1 MLNLFNFLKKE
12 KVWDFQGGIHP
23 PEMKTQSNGT
33 PLSELPLP
41 HRFIIPL
48 KQHIGHEGEI
58 CVAPGD
64 KVLRGQPLTFGTGRM
79 LPVHAPTSG
88 VIEDIGQHMTAHP
101 SGLSELCIFLTPD
114 GDDRWMPLDPLP
126 DYRQHPRAD
135 IVQRIHD
142 AGIAGLGGAGFPTA
156 TKLKGGLR
164 GVKTLIIN
172 AAECEPYI
180 TADDRLMQDY
190 AAEVLEGSRILAWV
204 LQAEQVLIGIEDNK
218 PEAIAALKQ
227 ALGSERDL
235 QIRVIPTKYPSGGAK
250 QLTRILTG
258 KEVPHGGRSSDIG
271 VLMQNVGTAWAVKRA
286 IINGEPITERVVT
299 LTGEAIAQPRNV
311 WSRLGTPI
319 SHLLHQVGFTPAP
332 RQMVIMGGPLMGFT
346 LPSLDVPVVKITN
359 CILAPSA
366 SEMGNNDEEQSCIRC
381 SACADACPAKLLPQQ
396 LYWYSQGG
404 DHDKARAHHIDDCI
418 ECGACAYVCPS
429 NIPLVQ
435 YYRQEKAELRAIDLE
450 AKRTLEA
457 KARFEARQARL
468 EREKL
473 AREARHEEAKQRVAR
488 TDTSE
493 LAAAKARVKARQAA
507 EPDEATLE
515 AQREARH
522 AQARLR
528 QAEAQAE
535 TQPVTR
541 QTVDP
546 RKAAVEA
553 AIARAKAKKTVPVD
567 AADNQAEASV
577 DPRKAA
583 VEAAIARAKAKK
595 AAQAENA
602 VAPQAAS
609 DSAADAAPDAAAE
622 TDPRKA
628 AVQAAIAR
636 AKAKKAAQAENAE
649 APQAA
654 TDSAAEAAPAA
665 AETDPRKAAVQ
676 AAIARAKA
684 KKAAQAE
691 NAEAPQAAT
700 DSAAEAAPDA
710 AAETDPRKAAVQ
722 AAIARAKAKKAAQA
736 ESAEAPQA
744 ATDSA
749 AEAVPDAAAETDPR
763 KAAVQAAIARAKA
776 KKAAQAESAEAP
788 QAAGDPVAEAAPDA
802 AAETDPRKAAIQAA
816 IARAKAKK
824 AAQAENA
831 EAPQAATDSAAEAA
845 PDAAAETDPR
855 KAAVQ
860 AAIARAKAKK
870 AAQAESEADAASRD
884 AAVLATAA
892 HFAVDKA
899 EQAQEQ
905 ANNANAEPEQA
916 PELNQP
922 DDARKA
928 AIAAAIA
935 RAKARKAQSSTT
947 LED

>member
-396 LYWYSQGG
+396 LYWFSQGG

-468 EREKL
+468 EREKQ

-595 AAQAENA
+595 AVQAEGA
-602 VAPQAAS
+602 DAPQAAT
-609 DSAADAAPDAAAE
+609 DSAAEAAPDAAAD
-622 TDPRKA
+622 TDPHKA

-654 TDSAAEAAPAA
+654 TDSAAEA
-665 AETDPRKAAVQ
+665 V
-676 AAIARAKA
+676 
-684 KKAAQAE
+684 
-691 NAEAPQAAT
+691 
-700 DSAAEAAPDA
+700 
-710 AAETDPRKAAVQ
+710 
-722 AAIARAKAKKAAQA
+722 
-736 ESAEAPQA
+736 
-744 ATDSA
+744 
-749 AEAVPDAAAETDPR
+749 
-763 KAAVQAAIARAKA
+763 
-776 KKAAQAESAEAP
+776 
-788 QAAGDPVAEAAPDA
+788 
-802 AAETDPRKAAIQAA
+802 
-816 IARAKAKK
+816 
-824 AAQAENA
+824 
-831 EAPQAATDSAAEAA
+831 

>member
-12 KVWDFQGGIHP
+12 RVWDFQGGIHP

-41 HRFIIPL
+41 DRFVIPL

-88 VIEDIGQHMTAHP
+88 VIDAIGQHMTAHP
-101 SGLSELCIFLTPD
+101 SGLSELCIFMTPD
-114 GDDRWMPLDPLP
+114 GEDRWVPLDPLP

-142 AGIAGLGGAGFPTA
+142 AGVAGLGGAGFPTA

-190 AAEVLEGSRILAWV
+190 AAEVLEGSRILGWV
-204 LQAEQVLIGIEDNK
+204 LQAERVLIGIEDNK

-258 KEVPHGGRSSDIG
+258 KEVPHGGRSTDIG

-396 LYWYSQGG
+396 LYWFSQGG

-468 EREKL
+468 EREKQ

-488 TDTSE
+488 TDNGE
-493 LAAAKARVKARQAA
+493 LAAAKARVNARPAA
-507 EPDEATLE
+507 QPDEATLE

-541 QTVDP
+541 QTTDP

-553 AIARAKAKKTVPVD
+553 AIARA
-567 AADNQAEASV
+567 
-577 DPRKAA
+577 R
-583 VEAAIARAKAKK
+583 AKK
-595 AAQAENA
+595 AAQPEVETAQPAAE
-602 VAPQAAS
+602 VT
-609 DSAADAAPDAAAE
+609 PDVPAE

-649 APQAA
+649 ASTQAVTDGTADAPAETDPRKAAVQAA
-654 TDSAAEAAPAA
+654 IARAKAKKAAQADNAEASTQAVTDGTADAP

-691 NAEAPQAAT
+691 NAEASTQAVT
-700 DSAAEAAPDA
+700 DGTADAPAES
-710 AAETDPRKAAVQ
+710 DPRKAAVQ

-736 ESAEAPQA
+736 QHAEPATP

-749 AEAVPDAAAETDPR
+749 PEPS
-763 KAAVQAAIARAKA
+763 
-776 KKAAQAESAEAP
+776 QAE
-788 QAAGDPVAEAAPDA
+788 Q
-802 AAETDPRKAAIQAA
+802 
-816 IARAKAKK
+816 
-824 AAQAENA
+824 
-831 EAPQAATDSAAEAA
+831 
-845 PDAAAETDPR
+845 
-855 KAAVQ
+855 
-860 AAIARAKAKK
+860 
-870 AAQAESEADAASRD
+870 EADAASRD
-884 AAVLATAA
+884 AAALATAA
-892 HFAVDKA
+892 HFAVEKA

>member
-88 VIEDIGQHMTAHP
+88 MIEDIGQHMTAHP

-204 LQAEQVLIGIEDNK
+204 LQAERVLIGIEDNK

-235 QIRVIPTKYPSGGAK
+235 QIRVIPTKYPSGGAR

-258 KEVPHGGRSSDIG
+258 LEVPHGGRSTDIG

-396 LYWYSQGG
+396 LYWFSQGG
-404 DHDKARAHHIDDCI
+404 DHDKARSHHIDDCI

-468 EREKL
+468 EREKQ

-488 TDTSE
+488 TDTHE
-493 LAAAKARVKARQAA
+493 LAAAKARVNARQAA

-541 QTVDP
+541 Q
-546 RKAAVEA
+546 
-553 AIARAKAKKTVPVD
+553 
-567 AADNQAEASV
+567 SV

-595 AAQAENA
+595 VAPADAVDTGAEASVDPRKAAVEAAVARAKAKKAAQAEGA
-602 VAPQAAS
+602 EVTAPAATE
-609 DSAADAAPDAAAE
+609 SAAEAAPEAE

-636 AKAKKAAQAENAE
+636 AKAKKAAQAETAE
-649 APQAA
+649 VTP
-654 TDSAAEAAPAA
+654 PAA
-665 AETDPRKAAVQ
+665 SDTAADATPEAETDPRKAAVQ

-691 NAEAPQAAT
+691 AAT
-700 DSAAEAAPDA
+700 APVASDSAADAAPEAEIDPRKAAVQAAIARAKAKKAAQAEAATTPSASDSAADA
-710 AAETDPRKAAVQ
+710 APEAEIDPRKAAVQ

-736 ESAEAPQA
+736 ES
-744 ATDSA
+744 D
-749 AEAVPDAAAETDPR
+749 
-763 KAAVQAAIARAKA
+763 
-776 KKAAQAESAEAP
+776 
-788 QAAGDPVAEAAPDA
+788 
-802 AAETDPRKAAIQAA
+802 
-816 IARAKAKK
+816 
-824 AAQAENA
+824 
-831 EAPQAATDSAAEAA
+831 
-845 PDAAAETDPR
+845 
-855 KAAVQ
+855 
-860 AAIARAKAKK
+860 
-870 AAQAESEADAASRD
+870 ADAASRD
-884 AAVLATAA
+884 AAALATAA
-892 HFAVDKA
+892 HFAVENA

>member
-235 QIRVIPTKYPSGGAK
+235 HIRVIPTKYPSGGAK

-468 EREKL
+468 EREKQ

-493 LAAAKARVKARQAA
+493 LAAAKARVKARQTA

-541 QTVDP
+541 QTFDP

-595 AAQAENA
+595 AAQAEGTE
-602 VAPQAAS
+602 APQAAD
-609 DSAADAAPDAAAE
+609 DSAADAAAESDPRKAAVQAAIARAKAKKAAQAEGTEAPQAATDSAADAAAE
-622 TDPRKA
+622 SDPRKA

-654 TDSAAEAAPAA
+654 GDSAAEAA
-665 AETDPRKAAVQ
+665 
-676 AAIARAKA
+676 
-684 KKAAQAE
+684 
-691 NAEAPQAAT
+691 
-700 DSAAEAAPDA
+700 
-710 AAETDPRKAAVQ
+710 
-722 AAIARAKAKKAAQA
+722 A
-736 ESAEAPQA
+736 ES
-744 ATDSA
+744 
-749 AEAVPDAAAETDPR
+749 
-763 KAAVQAAIARAKA
+763 
-776 KKAAQAESAEAP
+776 
-788 QAAGDPVAEAAPDA
+788 
-802 AAETDPRKAAIQAA
+802 
-816 IARAKAKK
+816 
-824 AAQAENA
+824 
-831 EAPQAATDSAAEAA
+831 
-845 PDAAAETDPR
+845 DPR

-884 AAVLATAA
+884 AAALATAA

>member
-1 MLNLFNFLKKE
+1 MLNLLNFFKKD

-58 CVAPGD
+58 CVSPGD
-64 KVLRGQPLTFGTGRM
+64 KVLRGQPLTFGQGRM

-88 VIEDIGQHMTAHP
+88 VIDDIGQHMTAHP
-101 SGLSELCIFLTPD
+101 SGLSELCIFMTPD
-114 GDDRWMPLDPLP
+114 GEDRWMPLDPLP
-126 DYRQHPRAD
+126 NYRQHERAD

-142 AGIAGLGGAGFPTA
+142 AGVAGLGGAGFPTA

-164 GVKTLIIN
+164 GIKTLIIN

-180 TADDRLMQDY
+180 TADDRLMQDC
-190 AAEVLEGSRILAWV
+190 AAEVLEGSRILAWT
-204 LQAEQVLIGIEDNK
+204 LQAERVLIGIEDNK
-218 PEAIAALKQ
+218 PEAITALKN

-235 QIRVIPTKYPSGGAK
+235 EIRVIPTKYPSGGAK
-250 QLTRILTG
+250 QLTQILTG
-258 KEVPHGGRSSDIG
+258 KEVPHGGRSTDIG

-319 SHLLHQVGFTPAP
+319 SHLLHQVGFRPAP
-332 RQMVIMGGPLMGFT
+332 QQMVIMGGPLMGFT

-359 CILAPSA
+359 CILAPS
-366 SEMGNNDEEQSCIRC
+366 SHEMGNNDEEQSCIRC
-381 SACADACPAKLLPQQ
+381 SACADACPANLLPQQ

-473 AREARHEEAKQRVAR
+473 AREARHVDAKQRAAR
-488 TDTSE
+488 SDNAE
-493 LAAAKARVKARQAA
+493 FAAAKARVKAKQDA
-507 EPDEATLE
+507 EVDDATLE

-528 QAEAQAE
+528 QAETQAE
-535 TQPVTR
+535 TQALSRQVT
-541 QTVDP
+541 DP

-553 AIARAKAKKTVPVD
+553 AIARAKAKKASAP
-567 AADNQAEASV
+567 AEAV
-577 DPRKAA
+577 EIHVEPAADPRKAA

-595 AAQAENA
+595 AA
-602 VAPQAAS
+602 
-609 DSAADAAPDAAAE
+609 AADVPVETAAE
-622 TDPRKA
+622 PVSDAPEDPRKA
-628 AVQAAIAR
+628 AVAAAIAR
-636 AKAKKAAQAENAE
+636 AKAKKAAAAD
-649 APQAA
+649 APVE
-654 TDSAAEAAPAA
+654 TAAEPVADAP
-665 AETDPRKAAVQ
+665 EDPRKAAVA

-684 KKAAQAE
+684 KKAAA
-691 NAEAPQAAT
+691 AEAPVET
-700 DSAAEAAPDA
+700 AAEPVADVP
-710 AAETDPRKAAVQ
+710 EDPRKAAVA
-722 AAIARAKAKKAAQA
+722 AAIARAKAKKAAA
-736 ESAEAPQA
+736 VEAMVE
-744 ATDSA
+744 TA
-749 AEAVPDAAAETDPR
+749 AEPVADAPEDPR
-763 KAAVQAAIARAKA
+763 KAAVAAAIARAKA
-776 KKAAQAESAEAP
+776 KKAA
-788 QAAGDPVAEAAPDA
+788 AASTAADNA
-802 AAETDPRKAAIQAA
+802 AAEARQDARDTAEMAH
-816 IARAKAKK
+816 IART
-824 AAQAENA
+824 QVE
-831 EAPQAATDSAAEAA
+831 D
-845 PDAAAETDPR
+845 
-855 KAAVQ
+855 
-860 AAIARAKAKK
+860 
-870 AAQAESEADAASRD
+870 
-884 AAVLATAA
+884 
-892 HFAVDKA
+892 A
-899 EQAQEQ
+899 EQAEEQ
-905 ANNANAEPEQA
+905 ANSAYAEPEQA

-922 DDARKA
+922 EDARKA

-935 RAKARKAQSSTT
+935 RAKARKAQSTST
-947 LED
+947 LEE

>member
-366 SEMGNNDEEQSCIRC
+366 SEMANNDEEQSCIRC

-396 LYWYSQGG
+396 LYWFSQGG

-468 EREKL
+468 EREKQ

-602 VAPQAAS
+602 VAPQAAT

-636 AKAKKAAQAENAE
+636 AKAKKAVQAENA
-649 APQAA
+649 
-654 TDSAAEAAPAA
+654 
-665 AETDPRKAAVQ
+665 V
-676 AAIARAKA
+676 
-684 KKAAQAE
+684 
-691 NAEAPQAAT
+691 APQAAT

-776 KKAAQAESAEAP
+776 KKAAQAE
-788 QAAGDPVAEAAPDA
+788 
-802 AAETDPRKAAIQAA
+802 
-816 IARAKAKK
+816 
-824 AAQAENA
+824 NA

-870 AAQAESEADAASRD
+870 AAQAESAEAPQAAGDPVAEAAPDAAAETDPRKAAIQAAIARAKAKKAAQAESEADAASRD
-884 AAVLATAA
+884 AAALATAA

>member
-1 MLNLFNFLKKE
+1 MLNLLNFFKKD
-12 KVWDFQGGIHP
+12 KIWDFDGGIHP

-58 CVAPGD
+58 CVAPGA

-88 VIEDIGQHMTAHP
+88 IIEGIGQHMTAHP

-114 GDDRWMPLDPLP
+114 GEDRWMPLDPLP
-126 DYRQHPRAD
+126 DYRQHSRAD

-204 LQAEQVLIGIEDNK
+204 LQAERVLIGIEDNK

-227 ALGSERDL
+227 ALGGERDL

-258 KEVPHGGRSSDIG
+258 MEVPHGGRSTDIG

-319 SHLLHQVGFTPAP
+319 SHLLHQVGFRPGP

-359 CILAPSA
+359 CILAPSG

-468 EREKL
+468 EREKQ

-488 TDTSE
+488 SDNSE
-493 LAAAKARVKARQAA
+493 LAAAKARATARRA
-507 EPDEATLE
+507 EPDEATAE

-535 TQPVTR
+535 TQPLTR
-541 QTVDP
+541 QTTDP

-553 AIARAKAKKTVPVD
+553 AIARAKAKKMTP
-567 AADNQAEASV
+567 AEAEVSEDAEV

-583 VEAAIARAKAKK
+583 VEAAVARAKAKKAAQAASAADTEPYTAAAEPAAEAEDPRKAAVQAAIARAKAKK
-595 AAQAENA
+595 AAQAA
-602 VAPQAAS
+602 
-609 DSAADAAPDAAAE
+609 SAADAEPYTVADAEPAAE
-622 TDPRKA
+622 TDDPRKAAVQAAIARTKAKKAVQAASAADAEPQTAAEPAAEAEDPRKAAVQAAIARAKAKKAAQAASAADAEPQTAAEPAAEAEDPRKA

-636 AKAKKAAQAENAE
+636 AKAKKAAQAENAADAE
-649 APQAA
+649 PQTAA
-654 TDSAAEAAPAA
+654 EPAAEAD
-665 AETDPRKAAVQ
+665 DPRKAAVQ

-684 KKAAQAE
+684 KKA
-691 NAEAPQAAT
+691 QAASAADAEPQT
-700 DSAAEAAPDA
+700 AAAEA
-710 AAETDPRKAAVQ
+710 EDPRKAAVQ
-722 AAIARAKAKKAAQA
+722 AAIARAKAKKAQAQA
-736 ESAEAPQA
+736 
-744 ATDSA
+744 
-749 AEAVPDAAAETDPR
+749 AAAE
-763 KAAVQAAIARAKA
+763 
-776 KKAAQAESAEAP
+776 E
-788 QAAGDPVAEAAPDA
+788 
-802 AAETDPRKAAIQAA
+802 
-816 IARAKAKK
+816 
-824 AAQAENA
+824 
-831 EAPQAATDSAAEAA
+831 
-845 PDAAAETDPR
+845 
-855 KAAVQ
+855 
-860 AAIARAKAKK
+860 
-870 AAQAESEADAASRD
+870 ASRD
-884 AAVLATAA
+884 AAVAATAA
-892 HFAVDKA
+892 HHAVEKA

>member
-235 QIRVIPTKYPSGGAK
+235 HIRVIPTKYPSGGAK

-319 SHLLHQVGFTPAP
+319 SHLLHHVGFTPAP

-468 EREKL
+468 EREKQ

-577 DPRKAA
+577 DPRKSA

-595 AAQAENA
+595 A
-602 VAPQAAS
+602 V
-609 DSAADAAPDAAAE
+609 
-622 TDPRKA
+622 
-628 AVQAAIAR
+628 
-636 AKAKKAAQAENAE
+636 QAENAE

-654 TDSAAEAAPAA
+654 TDSAAEAAHDAA
-665 AETDPRKAAVQ
+665 AESDPRKTAVQ

-691 NAEAPQAAT
+691 GTEAPQAAT
-700 DSAAEAAPDA
+700 DSTAD
-710 AAETDPRKAAVQ
+710 
-722 AAIARAKAKKAAQA
+722 
-736 ESAEAPQA
+736 
-744 ATDSA
+744 
-749 AEAVPDAAAETDPR
+749 
-763 KAAVQAAIARAKA
+763 
-776 KKAAQAESAEAP
+776 
-788 QAAGDPVAEAAPDA
+788 
-802 AAETDPRKAAIQAA
+802 
-816 IARAKAKK
+816 
-824 AAQAENA
+824 
-831 EAPQAATDSAAEAA
+831 AA

-884 AAVLATAA
+884 AAALATAA

>member
-58 CVAPGD
+58 CVAPGN

-235 QIRVIPTKYPSGGAK
+235 HIRVIPTKYPSGGAK

-468 EREKL
+468 EREKQ

-577 DPRKAA
+577 DPRKSA

-602 VAPQAAS
+602 EAPKAAG
-609 DSAADAAPDAAAE
+609 DKTAEAATDAAAE

-636 AKAKKAAQAENAE
+636 AKAKKAAQAEA
-649 APQAA
+649 
-654 TDSAAEAAPAA
+654 
-665 AETDPRKAAVQ
+665 
-676 AAIARAKA
+676 
-684 KKAAQAE
+684 
-691 NAEAPQAAT
+691 
-700 DSAAEAAPDA
+700 
-710 AAETDPRKAAVQ
+710 
-722 AAIARAKAKKAAQA
+722 
-736 ESAEAPQA
+736 
-744 ATDSA
+744 
-749 AEAVPDAAAETDPR
+749 
-763 KAAVQAAIARAKA
+763 
-776 KKAAQAESAEAP
+776 AEAP
-788 QAAGDPVAEAAPDA
+788 QAAG
-802 AAETDPRKAAIQAA
+802 
-816 IARAKAKK
+816 
-824 AAQAENA
+824 
-831 EAPQAATDSAAEAA
+831 DSAAEAA

-884 AAVLATAA
+884 AAALATAA

>member
-1 MLNLFNFLKKE
+1 MLNLFNFLKKD

-235 QIRVIPTKYPSGGAK
+235 HIRVIPTKYPSGGAK

-468 EREKL
+468 EREKQ

-493 LAAAKARVKARQAA
+493 LAAAKARVKARQTA

-553 AIARAKAKKTVPVD
+553 AIARAKAKKTVPVE

-577 DPRKAA
+577 DPRKSA

-595 AAQAENA
+595 AAQAEG
-602 VAPQAAS
+602 
-609 DSAADAAPDAAAE
+609 
-622 TDPRKA
+622 T
-628 AVQAAIAR
+628 
-636 AKAKKAAQAENAE
+636 
-649 APQAA
+649 
-654 TDSAAEAAPAA
+654 
-665 AETDPRKAAVQ
+665 
-676 AAIARAKA
+676 
-684 KKAAQAE
+684 
-691 NAEAPQAAT
+691 
-700 DSAAEAAPDA
+700 
-710 AAETDPRKAAVQ
+710 
-722 AAIARAKAKKAAQA
+722 
-736 ESAEAPQA
+736 EAPQA

-776 KKAAQAESAEAP
+776 KKAAQAEGAEAP
-788 QAAGDPVAEAAPDA
+788 QAATDSAAEAAPDAAAESDPRKAAVQAAIARAKAKKAAQAENAEAPQAATDKTAEAAPAAAESDPRKTTVQAAIARAKAKKAAQAEGTEAPQAATDSTADAAPDAAAESDPRKAAVQAAIARAKAKKAAQAENAEAPQAATDSTADAAHDA

-824 AAQAENA
+824 AAQAE
-831 EAPQAATDSAAEAA
+831 
-845 PDAAAETDPR
+845 
-855 KAAVQ
+855 
-860 AAIARAKAKK
+860 
-870 AAQAESEADAASRD
+870 SEADAASRD
-884 AAVLATAA
+884 AAALATAA

>member
-1 MLNLFNFLKKE
+1 MLNLLNFFKKD
-12 KVWDFQGGIHP
+12 KIWDFQGGIHP

-88 VIEDIGQHMTAHP
+88 TIEDIGQHMTAHP

-114 GDDRWMPLDPLP
+114 GEDRWMPLDPLP

-204 LQAEQVLIGIEDNK
+204 LQAERVLIGIEDNK

-227 ALGSERDL
+227 ALGGERDL

-258 KEVPHGGRSSDIG
+258 MEVPHGGRSTDIG

-286 IINGEPITERVVT
+286 IINGEPITKRVVT

-319 SHLLHQVGFTPAP
+319 SHLLHQVGFRPGP

-359 CILAPSA
+359 CILAPSS

-468 EREKL
+468 EREKQ

-488 TDTSE
+488 SDNGE
-493 LAAAKARVKARQAA
+493 LAAAKARATARRA
-507 EPDEATLE
+507 EPDEAAAE

-535 TQPVTR
+535 TQALSR
-541 QTVDP
+541 QTTDP

-553 AIARAKAKKTVPVD
+553 AIARAKAKKMTP
-567 AADNQAEASV
+567 AGAGSEASEEAAV

-583 VEAAIARAKAKK
+583 VEAAVARAKAKK
-595 AAQAENA
+595 AAQAE
-602 VAPQAAS
+602 
-609 DSAADAAPDAAAE
+609 SAAEPQPVTDADAQPAAE
-622 TDPRKA
+622 TD
-628 AVQAAIAR
+628 
-636 AKAKKAAQAENAE
+636 
-649 APQAA
+649 
-654 TDSAAEAAPAA
+654 
-665 AETDPRKAAVQ
+665 
-676 AAIARAKA
+676 
-684 KKAAQAE
+684 
-691 NAEAPQAAT
+691 
-700 DSAAEAAPDA
+700 
-710 AAETDPRKAAVQ
+710 DPRKAAVQ

-736 ESAEAPQA
+736 ESAQPG
-744 ATDSA
+744 TDA
-749 AEAVPDAAAETDPR
+749 DAQPAAETDDPR

-776 KKAAQAESAEAP
+776 KKAAQAESA
-788 QAAGDPVAEAAPDA
+788 QPVTGADAQPAE
-802 AAETDPRKAAIQAA
+802 ETD
-816 IARAKAKK
+816 
-824 AAQAENA
+824 
-831 EAPQAATDSAAEAA
+831 
-845 PDAAAETDPR
+845 DPR

-870 AAQAESEADAASRD
+870 AQAQAAAADAASRD
-884 AAVLATAA
+884 AAVVATQA
-892 HFAVDKA
+892 HYAVEKA

>member
-235 QIRVIPTKYPSGGAK
+235 HIRVIPTKYPSGGAK

-319 SHLLHQVGFTPAP
+319 SHLLHHVGFTPAP

-468 EREKL
+468 EREKQ

-553 AIARAKAKKTVPVD
+553 AIARAKAKKTVPVE

-595 AAQAENA
+595 AAQAEGTE
-602 VAPQAAS
+602 APQAAS
-609 DSAADAAPDAAAE
+609 DTVAEAAPDAAAE
-622 TDPRKA
+622 TDPRKAAVQAAIARAKANKAAQAEGTEAPQAVTDSAADAAAESDPRKA

-654 TDSAAEAAPAA
+654 TDSTADAAPDAA
-665 AETDPRKAAVQ
+665 AESDPRKAAVQ

-700 DSAAEAAPDA
+700 DSTADA
-710 AAETDPRKAAVQ
+710 AH
-722 AAIARAKAKKAAQA
+722 
-736 ESAEAPQA
+736 
-744 ATDSA
+744 
-749 AEAVPDAAAETDPR
+749 
-763 KAAVQAAIARAKA
+763 
-776 KKAAQAESAEAP
+776 
-788 QAAGDPVAEAAPDA
+788 
-802 AAETDPRKAAIQAA
+802 
-816 IARAKAKK
+816 
-824 AAQAENA
+824 
-831 EAPQAATDSAAEAA
+831 
-845 PDAAAETDPR
+845 DAAAETDPR

-884 AAVLATAA
+884 AAALATAA